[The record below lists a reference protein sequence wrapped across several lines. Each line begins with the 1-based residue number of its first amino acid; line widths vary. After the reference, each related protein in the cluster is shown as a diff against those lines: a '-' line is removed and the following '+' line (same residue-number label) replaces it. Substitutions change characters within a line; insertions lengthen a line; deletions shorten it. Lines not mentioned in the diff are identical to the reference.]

1 MINSSNKPLFG
12 DTKLLT
18 YPAVISDIGAQI
30 VVILGLTAEGS
41 PILYALMNRNGN
53 NTKVAIKPYQK
64 TIFPIVNCPLIGAV
78 RLATPIPT

>member
-41 PILYALMNRNGN
+41 PILL
-53 NTKVAIKPYQK
+53 
-64 TIFPIVNCPLIGAV
+64 
-78 RLATPIPT
+78 